1 METVEAALALGVLY
15 QQQQQRQVEQ
25 NVEESGEP

>member
-1 METVEAALALGVLY
+1 MVTVEAALALGALY

-25 NVEESGEP
+25 NVGESGEP